1 MRTGGALHC
10 LVNARTGREQAYAGT
25 SPPQGQRIAVVGAG
39 PAGLTY
45 ASLVAAG
52 NDVVVFER
60 RQRAGGALRQAALA
74 PMFQEVAANAGS
86 IGRYI
91 DALEEACRRAG
102 VHIVYG
108 TDVAEAPELLAGY
121 DRIVVATGAHYR
133 AGLGALAGVL
143 LQTGAARWPG
153 IRVAVRAAPA
163 ARLPLLPRP
172 PRNRSSHCLLSP
184 SRASR

>member
-1 MRTGGALHC
+1 MHC
-10 LVNARTGREQAYAGT
+10 LVNARTGREQDLCRRQHRRKGK
-25 SPPQGQRIAVVGAG
+25 RIAVIGAG

-60 RQRAGGALRQAALA
+60 QHRAGGALRQAALA
-74 PMFQEVAANAGS
+74 PMFQEVAADAGS

-133 AGLGALAGVL
+133 AGLGALAAPCCRPAPRAGP
-143 LQTGAARWPG
+143 ASSRCSSSPG
-153 IRVAVRAAPA
+153 CATSSTTAPA
-163 ARLPLLPRP
+163 AQPEQPLP
-172 PRNRSSHCLLSP
+172 LSP